1 MEKVPNKTQN
11 KKLKPNIVRVV
22 KSKLTPPNTVTEN
35 KLKLLVTVVNR
46 GKSEFYL
53 DLLHSFNINLQF
65 VALAN
70 GTADAKMLNL
80 LGLNDSKKSVIFGI
94 IQENKIA
101 DCLHTLEQKFNT
113 IKGGKGVAFTI
124 PLTSVIGTLIYGFLS
139 NNKMAVKEET
149 K

>member
-22 KSKLTPPNTVTEN
+22 KSKLPPPNTVTEN